1 MFPEFYQKVLRAHL
15 SESQYLTL
23 QLLVLLLQSH
33 HQVSLG
39 RLATVFPQPIKYESR
54 IRNLQRFLI
63 LPQLSLKA
71 LWFPIVKYWLAQEF
85 KGRHQNRAQRRYFK
99 KLRHPKSGALIVAID
114 RTQWKDRNLFMV
126 SIVWGKHAF
135 PLYWEILDKRGNS
148 DLLTQKRLL
157 KIALKLLKPYPV
169 VVLGDREFHS
179 PKLAAWLDERGISFA
194 FRQRKSAF
202 IQDCDSEYQALKTMG
217 FQPGMSKFFSGIF
230 CNKEEHLGPF
240 NLAAYW
246 KRKYRGKG
254 PKEPWYILTNL
265 PTLKQALDLYRSRWG
280 IEMMFKDCKSG
291 GYNLEDTLVNAQRF
305 LALVLVIAIAYS
317 LATCQGLLL
326 KQLGVQVYATRL
338 QEDRSSP
345 PRHSDFGIG
354 LYGYLWRYAMEVW
367 SDLAEALMRLKPHK
381 RYYFRRGLN
390 ALSVIRSAL

>member
-148 DLLTQKRLL
+148 DLLTQTRLL
-157 KIALKLLKPYPV
+157 TIALKLLKPYPV

-217 FQPGMSKFFSGIF
+217 FHPGIVK
-230 CNKEEHLGPF
+230 
-240 NLAAYW
+240 
-246 KRKYRGKG
+246 
-254 PKEPWYILTNL
+254 IL
-265 PTLKQALDLYRSRWG
+265 
-280 IEMMFKDCKSG
+280 
-291 GYNLEDTLVNAQRF
+291 QRYF
-305 LALVLVIAIAYS
+305 L
-317 LATCQGLLL
+317 
-326 KQLGVQVYATRL
+326 
-338 QEDRSSP
+338 
-345 PRHSDFGIG
+345 
-354 LYGYLWRYAMEVW
+354 
-367 SDLAEALMRLKPHK
+367 
-381 RYYFRRGLN
+381 
-390 ALSVIRSAL
+390 